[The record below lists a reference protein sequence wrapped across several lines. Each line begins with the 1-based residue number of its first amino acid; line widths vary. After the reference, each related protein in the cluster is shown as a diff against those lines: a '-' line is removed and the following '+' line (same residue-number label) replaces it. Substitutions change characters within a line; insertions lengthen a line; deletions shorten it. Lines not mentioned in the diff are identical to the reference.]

1 MAEKENGT
9 ERTRASSEPRMMGE
23 AARKQGAAPGP
34 RADPSAEGEK
44 GFRPMI
50 ERLPIGIYRSSPD
63 GVVLLANH
71 ALLHMLGARSVAELA
86 QRNPGG
92 RPFETDY
99 KMEWLQERLASEG
112 EVRGL
117 ESAWTVDG
125 AAIKVRENIH
135 AMRDGNG
142 RLVFYEGTVE
152 DISERKNAEE
162 SLRAKADFLEEVVTN
177 ATVGIFVIDE
187 DNKYVLINPEC
198 GRIVGHWP
206 DDWTGREAGLH
217 VHPEDQGKAMA
228 HFIQAISGEQNDFEV
243 RLESSDGTYK
253 HCRINLSPMKLGE
266 VAHVLG
272 VVSDITEKANAEE
285 LLTEKRSQN
294 LNIILV
300 AALTHMAAKMPP
312 GELEQSMGQFE
323 KWFEGRFEKIF
334 EEDMELISTFEPPGE
349 KGMEGPEL
357 VVRRYMRFYSSLL
370 KVFGVRTECTYGPTN
385 SNLEILNCS
394 WMPEAGQSPVPCRIC
409 KTILCGSFKWTGL
422 EGSAEQLG
430 TIAHGSS
437 TCKFVFKPGPPRRRK
452 ADGAQ

>member
-1 MAEKENGT
+1 
-9 ERTRASSEPRMMGE
+9 
-23 AARKQGAAPGP
+23 
-34 RADPSAEGEK
+34 
-44 GFRPMI
+44 
-50 ERLPIGIYRSSPD
+50 
-63 GVVLLANH
+63 
-71 ALLHMLGARSVAELA
+71 
-86 QRNPGG
+86 
-92 RPFETDY
+92 
-99 KMEWLQERLASEG
+99 MEWLQERLALEG
-112 EVRGL
+112 EVRGH

-125 AAIKVRENIH
+125 TAIKVRENIR

-142 RLVFYEGTVE
+142 KLVFYEGTVE
-152 DISERKNAEE
+152 DISEHKNAEE

-253 HCRINLSPMKLGE
+253 HCRINLSPMMLGD

-300 AALTHMAAKMPP
+300 AALTQMATRMPQS
-312 GELEQSMGQFE
+312 ELEDSMGRFE
-323 KWFEGRFEKIF
+323 KWFEQRFEKMF
-334 EEDMELISTFEPPGE
+334 EEDMELISTYETPGE

-357 VVRRYMRFYSSLL
+357 VVRRYMRFYSSML
-370 KVFGVRTECTYGPTN
+370 KVFGIQTECTFGPTE
-385 SNLEILNCS
+385 STLEMLNCE
-394 WMPEAGQSPVPCRIC
+394 WLPESKQSPVPCRIC
-409 KTILCGSFKWTGL
+409 KTILCGSFEWTGL
-422 EGSAEQLG
+422 DSSAKQVG
-430 TIAHGSS
+430 TIARGSS
-437 TCKFVFKPGPPRRRK
+437 TCKFVFRPGPPRHRK
-452 ADGAQ
+452 VDRAQ